1 MPGRAPRA
9 RRTQGRGKKQSE
21 RSSVIPADP
30 PSANADV
37 ILVDL
42 SSCNADSL
50 TVPQFP
56 RRGRGTRNQLRVSR
70 VLERPSNANV
80 LLPPQRSRRGR
91 TRNREETNRSRPVS
105 IFPDELPPIAGG
117 RRRSQG
123 DRSQSR
129 PSRTPRNHPPPN
141 RNSSS
146 APRSSQRRSR
156 RNMQPR
162 ARPLVISLDVT
173 YSSDELENEIPS
185 SPEKEP
191 DTLLNFSLTPR

>member
-56 RRGRGTRNQLRVSR
+56 RRG
-70 VLERPSNANV
+70 
-80 LLPPQRSRRGR
+80 GR

-105 IFPDELPPIAGG
+105 IFPDELPPIAGSLSAPQSSHRRG

>member
-56 RRGRGTRNQLRVSR
+56 RRG
-70 VLERPSNANV
+70 
-80 LLPPQRSRRGR
+80 GR